1 LIQFIRF
8 VFFANKSLLLPL
20 LQQENILSSI
30 SKQKAEQH
38 AAEATK
44 RKVDIDSKEQAT
56 QKAAAATKRK
66 ARNTAA
72 DSEFSCGVEGCAHG
86 KPGPFIGKTQA
97 ALTQHERSKRH
108 EVKFK

>member
-1 LIQFIRF
+1 
-8 VFFANKSLLLPL
+8 LLPL
-20 LQQENILSSI
+20 LQQENILSTI
-30 SKQKAEQH
+30 SKQKAEQQ

-44 RKVDIDSKEQAT
+44 RKADIDSKEQAT

-66 ARNTAA
+66 ARNATV

-108 EVKFK
+108 EVIFT